1 VRALT
6 RFERWVDDL
15 SPVRQL
21 FAWLGIA
28 VAVYTVLTVALVLT
42 GGPTLGKTAPMWV
55 MLVTA
60 SGISGSKYRKRH
72 RDQYDSKVLA
82 LRRRDQ

>member
-1 VRALT
+1 MRALT

-72 RDQYDSKVLA
+72 RDQYDSKVLE